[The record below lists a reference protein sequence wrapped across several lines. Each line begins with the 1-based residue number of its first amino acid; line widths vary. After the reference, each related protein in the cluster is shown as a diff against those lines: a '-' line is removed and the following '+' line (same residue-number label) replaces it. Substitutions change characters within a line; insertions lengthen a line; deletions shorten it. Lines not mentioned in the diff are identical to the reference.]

1 MNMDG
6 FGVAA
11 TSPLL
16 FLLALAGIA
25 WLVRRRVKREIG
37 SLHYDKGIKVN

>member
-16 FLLALAGIA
+16 LLMALAGIA

-37 SLHYDKGIKVN
+37 SLNYSNGIKVN